1 MLCLKDTGRGPCKPD
16 PRVQVER
23 KDIVGMHRSM
33 CMCEREEYEEVAR
46 SVEHFAT
53 SILAQCRNSQ
63 EVSILC
69 DVGKQA
75 MI

>member
-1 MLCLKDTGRGPCKPD
+1 
-16 PRVQVER
+16 
-23 KDIVGMHRSM
+23 
-33 CMCEREEYEEVAR
+33 MCEREEYEEVAR

-75 MI
+75 MILSKGGDSTERPQ

>member
-1 MLCLKDTGRGPCKPD
+1 
-16 PRVQVER
+16 
-23 KDIVGMHRSM
+23 
-33 CMCEREEYEEVAR
+33 MCEREEYEEVAR